1 MVIARRIEKDPD
13 PALIAEFEDL
23 WKRSDPWTQRA
34 IVRMAEQLDYK
45 IDIDVMYEEPTAEQ
59 IAEAKAQAK
68 LRKHRKRAEAF
79 IYKNGFRRIP
89 SRGLILRRLTRAEF
103 VKEAT
108 ASGVP
113 DDTLDWAWANYL
125 RFDHG
130 EDWHYSED
138 GDEWQR
144 PG

>member
-1 MVIARRIEKDPD
+1 MVIGRRIEKEPD
-13 PALIAEFEDL
+13 AALIAEFEDL

-34 IVRMAEQLDYK
+34 IVRMAEQLEHE

-59 IAEAKAQAK
+59 IAEAEAQAK
-68 LRKHRKRAEAF
+68 LRKHRKPAEAF

-89 SRGLILRRLTRAEF
+89 SRGIISRRLTRADF
-103 VKEAT
+103 MKEAT

-113 DDTLDWAWANYL
+113 EDTLDWAWGNYL
-125 RFDHG
+125 KFDHG

-144 PG
+144 SS